1 MGPSRVETETETRV
15 VGTAVREKMDGERE
29 NEMDSSTFGFPR
41 KRRKGSVKALEE
53 SRRR

>member
-29 NEMDSSTFGFPR
+29 NVMDSSLLAFQEKGGR
-41 KRRKGSVKALEE
+41 GALKR
-53 SRRR
+53 